1 MPWVDRIGPTVW
13 GKYACFFMRPGTVF
27 LLIFFS
33 TYKISMP
40 REDFAEPEGWTWEGF
55 WDSVPPNRF
64 YVPIIPTLTPVDT
77 LVNFHGL
84 LICIF
89 HSYTGDKDAEEVTF
103 FEDDVFEYQTRA
115 PATNWLRCES
125 QYGDV
130 VKYFS

>member
-1 MPWVDRIGPTVW
+1 MGRPNWSDSL
-13 GKYACFFMRPGTVF
+13 GKVRVF
-27 LLIFFS
+27 LYEARHCLPTHFFS

-64 YVPIIPTLTPVDT
+64 YVPIIPTLNT
-77 LVNFHGL
+77 LVNFHRL
-84 LICIF
+84 LIFAFF